1 MASASDGDQ
10 RAAVKRT
17 LSWALVGALC
27 VAALTAIGAILTG
40 DFDET
45 DARVIGT
52 SLGFAVFSATGASGA
67 TLRAGESENLRALGL
82 ATMALSA
89 VAFFLL
95 VGAVWSDGAEDL
107 WRWFGSVALAALAC
121 SHVSLVSGA
130 LRNTD
135 SPSIRLLSVTSI
147 TLGLT
152 EAFFGILAVSGA
164 VEEVDDGFG
173 QVMAVLVILLLLTTA
188 LPPILRRLQ
197 RTALASA
204 PRAPATSPTLKPSAS
219 SQRSLAP
226 LPLATEVLA
235 TADRIQALNDREG
248 CQSAEITR
256 ECERT
261 ARARPHLQRLTLGLA
276 TPHPGRG
283 IRRAPCAPAPGL
295 SLRTIGVQPSSVP
308 GRPSACRAHA

>member
-1 MASASDGDQ
+1 MTVMASASDGDQ

-27 VAALTAIGAILTG
+27 VAAITAIGAILTG

-67 TLRAGESENLRALGL
+67 TLRARESENLRTLGL

-95 VGAVWSDGAEDL
+95 VGAVWSDGSEDV
-107 WRWFGSVALAALAC
+107 WRWFGSVGLAALAC

-135 SPSIRLLSVTSI
+135 RPSIRLLSVTSI
-147 TLGLT
+147 TLGLAD
-152 EAFFGILAVSGA
+152 AFFGILAVSGA
-164 VEEVDDGFG
+164 VEEVEDGFG

-204 PRAPATSPTLKPSAS
+204 PRAPATSPTLNPSTS
-219 SQRSLAP
+219 SQRAPAP

-235 TADRIQALNDREG
+235 TADRIQALNGREG
-248 CQSAEITR
+248 SQSAEITR
-256 ECERT
+256 ECERLREL
-261 ARARPHLQRLTLGLA
+261 ARSYSH
-276 TPHPGRG
+276 
-283 IRRAPCAPAPGL
+283 
-295 SLRTIGVQPSSVP
+295 
-308 GRPSACRAHA
+308 

>member
-27 VAALTAIGAILTG
+27 VAAITAIGAILTG

-67 TLRAGESENLRALGL
+67 TLRARESENLRTLGL

-95 VGAVWSDGAEDL
+95 VCAVWSDGAEDV

-130 LRNTD
+130 LRDTD
-135 SPSIRLLSVTSI
+135 SPSIRLLSVTSM
-147 TLGLT
+147 TLGLAD
-152 EAFFGILAVSGA
+152 AFFGILAVSGA
-164 VEEVDDGFG
+164 VEDVEDGFG

-197 RTALASA
+197 RTALTRVARA
-204 PRAPATSPTLKPSAS
+204 PRPPATSPTPEPSTS
-219 SQRSLAP
+219 SQELPVP

-235 TADRIQALNDREG
+235 TADRIQALNGREG
-248 CQSAEITR
+248 SQSAEITR
-256 ECERT
+256 ECERLKEL
-261 ARARPHLQRLTLGLA
+261 ARTYSR
-276 TPHPGRG
+276 
-283 IRRAPCAPAPGL
+283 
-295 SLRTIGVQPSSVP
+295 
-308 GRPSACRAHA
+308 